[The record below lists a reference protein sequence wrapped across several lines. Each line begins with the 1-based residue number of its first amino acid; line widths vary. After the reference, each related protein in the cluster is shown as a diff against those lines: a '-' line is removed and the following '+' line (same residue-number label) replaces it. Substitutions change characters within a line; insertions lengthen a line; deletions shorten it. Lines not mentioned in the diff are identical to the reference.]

1 MRSLDQSAKLSIV
14 IQGGGNSE
22 LTIRDRSGDITI
34 VTGESLAGEDMA
46 VGESRY
52 SYFHD

>member
-1 MRSLDQSAKLSIV
+1 MRSLDQSAKLSIM
-14 IQGGGNSE
+14 IQNNENAE
-22 LTIRDRSGDITI
+22 LTIKDRRGDITI
-34 VTGESLAGEDMA
+34 VTGESLVGENMA